1 MHVELKSDTSGGR
14 SGAAQPTYSS
24 IADSELPNMISRP
37 NSMYGVAGSDTFSD
51 MDLIDLPHLMRNDD
65 QQSISSGARNS
76 FADLQRWKEESTAQ
90 ALGEEHGGIEYE
102 PEPRISDLLSPLH
115 LEGVQHVEGDDSES
129 DRSSNASS
137 QIDWQSSLANKYPE
151 AGEGGRRVPESE
163 SPFVRPFSI
172 SREKEV
178 ESYSEL
184 TKAIFA
190 NNGLSES
197 MVTQNEQARGHYRK
211 PSATLSE
218 LLSEYNDSERS
229 SLPSYLEFGISI
241 FRKSSLLIQR
251 TFRGHFVRKNK
262 IDIASYLA
270 GLVSRPERLRGDRE
284 AYHLKCEQV
293 QQELQQVRFDIETIR
308 ETLHQEEKA
317 AALFKNKAVGNSA
330 THAESVEYYKG
341 EVAELEELAHLLEKE
356 LHEIRQQEPV
366 VHRAATLIQALY
378 RGVRCRMERIRE
390 RQRQRQEHRR

>member
-1 MHVELKSDTSGGR
+1 MPVESER
-14 SGAAQPTYSS
+14 
-24 IADSELPNMISRP
+24 DSCLPE
-37 NSMYGVAGSDTFSD
+37 
-51 MDLIDLPHLMRNDD
+51 
-65 QQSISSGARNS
+65 
-76 FADLQRWKEESTAQ
+76 DLQRCRRLVAVMRGTVVAPSQKQQVMKQLVTIVSNQQEEQHPKWWANDAIPS
-90 ALGEEHGGIEYE
+90 
-102 PEPRISDLLSPLH
+102 PRARYLRDIQIGRIKTIQKRWRRHMLQKRIVAKLRM
-115 LEGVQHVEGDDSES
+115 EQKW
-129 DRSSNASS
+129 RSR
-137 QIDWQSSLANKYPE
+137 Q
-151 AGEGGRRVPESE
+151 G
-163 SPFVRPFSI
+163 I
-172 SREKEV
+172 SR
-178 ESYSEL
+178 
-184 TKAIFA
+184 
-190 NNGLSES
+190 
-197 MVTQNEQARGHYRK
+197 
-211 PSATLSE
+211 
-218 LLSEYNDSERS
+218 
-229 SLPSYLEFGISI
+229 

-317 AALFKNKAVGNSA
+317 AALVKNKAVGNSA